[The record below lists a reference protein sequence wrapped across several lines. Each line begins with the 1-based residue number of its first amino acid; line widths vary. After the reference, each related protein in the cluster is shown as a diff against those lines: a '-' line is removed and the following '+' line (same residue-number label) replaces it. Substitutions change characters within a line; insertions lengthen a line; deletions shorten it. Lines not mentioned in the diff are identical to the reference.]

1 MTTMDYRERLQI
13 EKRYHDEKYREHA
26 FDPTTRGRVA
36 RASRAFWAAV
46 GEPTGLT
53 ILDFG
58 CGNGWLSIQMA
69 TRGNRVHGF
78 DISAPLIE
86 RAQRSA
92 ASAGVAD
99 RAMFHEMAAEDLD
112 FPAESFDMVIGTSIL
127 HHTDLEITLSK
138 IRKVLKADGT
148 AIFLEPL
155 NQNVLLKTWRLLTP
169 WRRTATERAFTR
181 DDLACVRRLFPAT
194 RFTFYSLTAI
204 LTAGLLLLRPA
215 SRVLELANERLE
227 DLDEHLLRAL
237 PSLGRFS
244 AVVVMEM
251 RK

>member
-1 MTTMDYRERLQI
+1 MDYQERLRI

-26 FDPTTRGRVA
+26 VDPTTRGRVT
-36 RASRAFWAAV
+36 RASRRFWSAV

-58 CGNGWLSIQMA
+58 CGNGWLGILMA
-69 TRGNRVHGF
+69 RRGNRVHGF
-78 DISAPLIE
+78 DISAPLIA
-86 RAQRSA
+86 RARQSA
-92 ASAGVAD
+92 EGAGVAD
-99 RAMFHEMAAEDLD
+99 RAMFHEMAAEQLD
-112 FPAESFDMVIGTSIL
+112 FPADSFDMVIGTSIL
-127 HHTDLEITLSK
+127 HHTDLEISLSK
-138 IRKVLKADGT
+138 IRKVLKQDGT

-155 NQNVLLKTWRLLTP
+155 NQNVLLRIWRLLTP

-181 DDLACVRRLFPAT
+181 EDLARVRRLFPAT
-194 RFTFYSLTAI
+194 RFTFFSFTAI
-204 LTAGLLLLRPA
+204 LTAGLLLLRPS
-215 SRVLELANERLE
+215 SRLLESANERLE
-227 DLDEHLLRAL
+227 DIDEFALRTF